1 MSREDVHKLLGGY
14 ATGTLTPE
22 ERQALFE
29 AALQD
34 QELFDALAREQALR
48 EVLEDPAARA
58 HLLAAIDGGTL
69 PWYRRWWRLAPV
81 GAMAAAVVVVAV
93 VELRQPARTLHPLRV
108 ANMAAPAVAQPAPV
122 LPPPPEMARAAPPAL
137 GPFSLPG
144 VAPAAPPPPPPQA
157 RQGEALARDRYQ
169 ASADAAPAAAAAPMP
184 LAPPEGFRP
193 TKPAP
198 TPFLA
203 VGGVSTGALAPPS
216 PPVARGA
223 LAKEETQG
231 DFARAAPAPEG
242 PRQSQMADQSQ
253 ALPLS
258 GGAPADNNKG
268 ETLVITGSSSAGLA
282 MAPVEVRGLVTD
294 ASGAAVPAAAVE
306 IESAST
312 GAVVK
317 TFTNERGE
325 FRAPGVAGGAYR
337 ITASARGFRTA
348 TVSGVTPPTGVPGPV
363 NLRLDVGAS
372 AEIVTV
378 TSAAAPLDAAA
389 PARGAIAGRGGRGG
403 AGAGGFAMKK
413 AAPELPQAADAMNL
427 PATPRPAHPDLQ
439 YRILRRLP
447 GGDRV
452 EVPAG
457 GNVAVGATVTLQITP
472 GADGYL
478 RIAQAG
484 GRAIVNRAVRRA
496 QPLETPLPKVRK
508 AGRAEFRV
516 SFSRQPFPS
525 KKPDAADAEALT
537 LTLNYQ

>member
-14 ATGTLTPE
+14 ATGTLTSE

-69 PWYRRWWRLAPV
+69 PWYQRWWRLAPV
-81 GAMAAAVVVVAV
+81 VAMAAAVVVVAV
-93 VELRQPARTLHPLRV
+93 VELRQPARPLHPLRV

-157 RQGEALARDRYQ
+157 QQGEALGEPK
-169 ASADAAPAAAAAPMP
+169 ADAAPAAAAAPMP
-184 LAPPEGFRP
+184 LPPPEGFRP
-193 TKPAP
+193 TKLAP

-203 VGGVSTGALAPPS
+203 VGGVSTGAPAPPS

-231 DFARAAPAPEG
+231 DFARAAPTAEG

-258 GGAPADNNKG
+258 GRAAADNNKG
-268 ETLVITGSSSAGLA
+268 GAFVITGSSNAGLA

-294 ASGAAVPAAAVE
+294 ASGAAVPEAAVE

-325 FRAPGVAGGAYR
+325 FSAPGVAGSAYR

-348 TVSGVTPPTGVPGPV
+348 TVSGVTPPMGMPGPV

-372 AEIVTV
+372 AESVTV